1 MMSSP
6 TDGEVNILRVLWQ
19 HGPCT
24 VRQILQ
30 HVNTNTAKE
39 AGYTTVLKFV
49 QIMTDKGL
57 LVRDESQRPQVYRP
71 SAPREETQASLL
83 SRLVNTVF
91 GGSAHQATLS
101 LLGTSGCPPDE
112 LQRIEKILRRVEENQ
127 K

>member
-1 MMSSP
+1 MQPP

-24 VRQILQ
+24 VRQML
-30 HVNTNTAKE
+30 HHLNAGAPKE
-39 AGYTTVLKFV
+39 TGYTTVLKFV

-57 LVRDESQRPQVYRP
+57 LVRDETQRPQVYRP
-71 SAPREETQASLL
+71 SIPREETQANLL

-91 GGSAHQATLS
+91 EGSAHQATLR
-101 LLGTSGCPPDE
+101 LLGSSGCPPDE
-112 LQRIEKILRRVEENQ
+112 LLRIEKILRRVEENQ